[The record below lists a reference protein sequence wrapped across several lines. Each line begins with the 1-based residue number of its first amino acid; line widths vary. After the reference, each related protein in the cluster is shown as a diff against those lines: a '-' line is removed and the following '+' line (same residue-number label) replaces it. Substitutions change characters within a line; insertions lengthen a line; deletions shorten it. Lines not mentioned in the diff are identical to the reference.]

1 MATAFSGVR
10 EADARKKNKLI
21 HARGY
26 TTTHFPP
33 ASRQKRKKKTPAD
46 IKNGEEPVNSFHSSD
61 TFEEVQS
68 RAIHQAGP

>member
-1 MATAFSGVR
+1 VR
-10 EADARKKNKLI
+10 EADARKKQVD
-21 HARGY
+21 
-26 TTTHFPP
+26 
-33 ASRQKRKKKTPAD
+33 SRTRVYNDPLSTGLKTKEKKKTPAD